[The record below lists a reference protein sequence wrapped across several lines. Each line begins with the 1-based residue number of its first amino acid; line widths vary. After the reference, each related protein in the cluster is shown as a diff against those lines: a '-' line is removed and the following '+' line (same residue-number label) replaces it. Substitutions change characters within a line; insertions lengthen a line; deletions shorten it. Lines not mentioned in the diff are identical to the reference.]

1 MKKVIITLLTIAAL
15 AIAGVFIF
23 IPSKIKV
30 SSVILVQA
38 NELASHRILM
48 DEANWAKWWPN
59 EKAFQLD
66 KTSFKLTQK
75 MLNGFELEILGKGE
89 PVASRLMILPMVS
102 DSITLSWSCDIESGN
117 NPLKRISGYSTA
129 SVIKKDLD
137 KLLQSLAAFLSDQKN
152 IYGF

>member
-15 AIAGVFIF
+15 AITGVFIF

-30 SSVILVQA
+30 SSVKVVLA

-48 DEANWAKWWPN
+48 DEANWVKWWPN

-75 MLNGFELEILGKGE
+75 MLNGFELEISGKGE

-117 NPLKRISGYSTA
+117 NPLKRISSGLVT
-129 SVIKKDLD
+129 VIGV
-137 KLLQSLAAFLSDQKN
+137 AMP
-152 IYGF
+152 